1 MKRPAP
7 RRGRILVSLL
17 ALLLAVG
24 VVPLLWTSYKLVSR
38 SREILEL
45 DQKTSQLDKARSL
58 SQQVAVYVSSLRSQ
72 ITAIARTLEV
82 DMPPGGFAARVARI
96 RETKTLERFMGGNS
110 ALYSVSVVDA
120 AGSAEG
126 KVVSGTRSGVQFPEP
141 AIERLLQEGVLR
153 ALQGKSFVSHPVV
166 SSSVQ
171 EPVMI
176 LAEPVNPPEG
186 GVQGVILAV
195 ANLGPLW
202 KMTEEMGQGGVV
214 DVYVVDGR
222 GFLVAHSDKKKFEED
237 LDLSSVWIVK
247 KFMESRGRASSTEPF
262 TIDTKDGPVKM
273 LGTYTAVPDDSGWGV
288 IVQVDETKAYYSAH
302 EMAQWS
308 YALVALVAV
317 VAIVLGTLFA
327 GQISRPIQELARGAR
342 RLAGGDYATRVDV
355 KSSNEVGVLADSFNF
370 MGEEIQKAIE
380 EVRRQAAANKQL
392 FLGSIRMLANAIDEK
407 DVYTRGHSERV
418 AWYAAA
424 MARHMGMGEE
434 EVERVHLSGIIHDV
448 GKIGIEDKIL
458 RKPAA
463 LTEDEYEIM
472 KQHPRKGEHILEA
485 VPALKEMAGDGLM
498 HHENWDGSGY
508 PDGLKAE
515 QIPLLG
521 RIVAVADAFDAM
533 TTDRPYSK
541 AMTFEAALTRLR
553 FLAGKKFDA
562 GCVDAIERAS
572 AAGELTTAKARR
584 ASVAARQ
591 PGAAVAR

>member
-448 GKIGIEDKIL
+448 GKIGIGDKIL

>member
-222 GFLVAHSDKKKFEED
+222 GFLVAHSDKKKFEDD